1 MYKAILSI
9 VTAIAIYAVPVTA
22 EAKPTSTTTTTE
34 ASKKVIKKPIKKAK
48 VKKQVKHK
56 KIVVSSTTRVAQDT
70 SFYDESTS
78 YGFFAM
84 DAIHKQ
90 RSHVNAVSNTENVI
104 QKKHTQVRQ
113 VRQNCGMFDCSN
125 RVIAEAKKWEG
136 KSVKVDRHE
145 LKNMMATGNKAP
157 IDPARIPWCAAF
169 ANAILVRSGYETS
182 GSLMARS
189 FLQYG
194 VVTKDPKVGDIVVTT
209 RGRSRSAGHV
219 GFFDGFEYFEGVKY
233 VKVFGGNT
241 AKSVQ
246 VGYFPVNE
254 VLGYRTPT

>member
-1 MYKAILSI
+1 MYKVILSI
-9 VTAIAIYAVPVTA
+9 VIAAAIYAVPVTT
-22 EAKPTSTTTTTE
+22 EAKPTSTTTE
-34 ASKKVIKKPIKKAK
+34 ASKKVIKKTKAK
-48 VKKQVKHK
+48 KQKQVRHK
-56 KIVVSSTTRVAQDT
+56 KIVATTTPVLTQDVSY
-70 SFYDESTS
+70 YDDSTS
-78 YGFFAM
+78 HGFFAI
-84 DAIHKQ
+84 DAINKQ
-90 RSHVNAVSNTENVI
+90 KSYVNHVSNVETTVQNKRNQI
-104 QKKHTQVRQ
+104 
-113 VRQNCGMFDCSN
+113 RQNCGMFNCSN
-125 RVIAEAKKWEG
+125 KVIAEAKKWEG
-136 KSVKVDRHE
+136 KSAKGDRHE

-157 IDPARIPWCAAF
+157 IDPVRIPWCAAF

-194 VVTKDPKVGDIVVTT
+194 VVTKDPKIGDIVVTT
-209 RGRSRSAGHV
+209 RGRNRYAGHV

-246 VGYFPVNE
+246 VGYFPINK

>member
-9 VTAIAIYAVPVTA
+9 VTAMAIYAIPVTA

-34 ASKKVIKKPIKKAK
+34 ASKKIIKKPIKKAK

-56 KIVVSSTTRVAQDT
+56 KIVVSSTTRVVHDT
-70 SFYDESTS
+70 FFYDDSTS
-78 YGFFAM
+78 HGFFAM
-84 DAIHKQ
+84 DAIRKQ
-90 RSHVNAVSNTENVI
+90 RSYVNTASNTESVV
-104 QKKHTQVRQ
+104 QKKHTQVRK
-113 VRQNCGMFDCSN
+113 NCGMFDCSN
-125 RVIAEAKKWEG
+125 KVIAEAKKWEG
-136 KSVKVDRHE
+136 KSAKVDRHE
-145 LKNMMATGNKAP
+145 LKNMMAVGNKAP
-157 IDPARIPWCAAF
+157 IDPVRIPWCAAF

-246 VGYFPVNE
+246 VGYFPVNQ